1 MKIEHKPDVIVS
13 EMLRVTANNNNQ
25 LLLQIADHIDKLE
38 SHIAMLETSIS
49 KLQQQVINLENTDDY
64 K

>member
-1 MKIEHKPDVIVS
+1 MNTEYTPDVIVS

-38 SHIAMLETSIS
+38 SHISILETSIN
-49 KLQQQVINLENTDDY
+49 KLKQQVINLENTDDY

>member
-1 MKIEHKPDVIVS
+1 MNTEQQKPTRISD
-13 EMLRVTANNNNQ
+13 MLRYTANNNNQ

-38 SHIAMLETSIS
+38 SHISMLESSIS
-49 KLQQQVINLENTDDY
+49 KLQQQVDNLENTDDY